1 MKGSAIIQINHGL
14 GGKNFLGGISK
25 MSCRH
30 KPDITF
36 KQFLIWRK
44 NQEIKCKFC
53 QKNIA
58 PSKQS
63 YIIICILFM
72 VYLVCGIVYLILY
85 TFDTTLVF
93 ILIIGGIL
101 FHIAKFCVYRFGKYK
116 PL

>member
-1 MKGSAIIQINHGL
+1 
-14 GGKNFLGGISK
+14 

-30 KPDITF
+30 QPNITF
-36 KQFLIWRK
+36 KQCLFLGKKR
-44 NQEIKCKFC
+44 EIKCKFC
-53 QKNIA
+53 QKNIV

-72 VYLVCGIVYLILY
+72 VYLACGIVYLILY

-93 ILIIGGIL
+93 ILIIGGVL

-116 PL
+116 LI